1 MKEKEEEDGLP
12 FFIHFSEPIA
22 IYVIGNELIGCQ
34 EEALH
39 EFYPERAFESL
50 YQLYKIEQTRKQI
63 PKRLWKYF
71 EKVVHSK
78 FPCIAGQLGEGR
90 NNCLI
95 YQMKIEP
102 SAKKPVRI
110 EEIAIVQNSDEGY
123 FVNKLPMKVQ
133 LTAQEAFLVF
143 ANTCTAAAYDRL
155 DYRYNFHKEEKF
167 EQEKLSEVVKK
178 NVNESENE
186 YDLKI
191 LPIYLFSLEY
201 IQYIRE
207 QIKKKEL
214 APEKIFR
221 LGGARVLIAIANEI
235 EVKEYIHF
243 IAKEIQEN
251 YANLTKKQKIQY
263 YTILTIGEY
272 YARIKIPEIE
282 EIWEHNRERLT
293 QMKKE
298 LKKDFPNKQV
308 NLQKELKW

>member
-1 MKEKEEEDGLP
+1 MREKEEEDGLP

-34 EEALH
+34 EEVLH
-39 EFYPERAFESL
+39 DFYPERAFESL
-50 YQLYKIEQTRKQI
+50 YQLYKNEQTRKQI

-71 EKVVHSK
+71 GEKVVHSK

-90 NNCLI
+90 NNCLM

-110 EEIAIVQNSDEGY
+110 EEIAIVQNSAEGY

-133 LTAQEAFLVF
+133 LTTQEAFLVF

-155 DYRYNFHKEEKF
+155 DYRYNFHKEGKF
-167 EQEKLSEVVKK
+167 EQEKMSEVVEK
-178 NVNESENE
+178 NINESTNE

-214 APEKIFR
+214 TPEKILR
-221 LGGARVLIAIANEI
+221 VGGARALIAIANEI

-263 YTILTIGEY
+263 YTILAIGEY
-272 YARIKIPEIE
+272 YVRIKIPEIE
-282 EIWEHNRERLT
+282 EIWEQNKEKLA
-293 QMKKE
+293 QIEKE
-298 LKKDFPNKQV
+298 LRTEFPNKLI
-308 NLQKELKW
+308 NLRKEL